1 MKQNYTKEQIM
12 KDLDNILQIIESDN
26 AADSRELSEF
36 NEGRIDARDG
46 IYWLISNMQEKLFK
60 DLNK

>member
-12 KDLDNILQIIESDN
+12 EDLDTILQIIEADN
-26 AADSRELSEF
+26 AADSLELSEF

-46 IYWLISNMQEKLFK
+46 IYWLISDMQVKLSK

>member
-1 MKQNYTKEQIM
+1 MKENYTKKQIM
-12 KDLDNILQIIESDN
+12 ADLDAILQIIESDN

-36 NEGRIDARDG
+36 NEGRIDARDN
-46 IYWLISNMQEKLFK
+46 IYWLISDMQEKLFK

>member
-1 MKQNYTKEQIM
+1 MKENYTKKQIM
-12 KDLDNILQIIESDN
+12 SDLDAILQIIESDN

-36 NEGRIDARDG
+36 NEGRIDARDH
-46 IYWLISNMQEKLFK
+46 IYWLISEMQEKLFN